1 MRAKKEITLL
11 LMIGMFALITVISVY
26 QWLTPSSNG
35 VKALNGLFDA
45 GEWDFKTNGYLLL
58 RGEWEHYDNELL
70 TPADFRARGGNPVE
84 GRTLKSVPTDVKE
97 SIISANP
104 KKEGAATFRLLI
116 NVPES
121 GIYGLRAKKVRIA
134 SRFFVNGVD
143 LGGSGKPALSAEE
156 FLPSNKPYYQTFQL
170 DKGIA
175 EIIVHTANYNLLGGG
190 IVQAPEFGL
199 AADLGKRIDSARL
212 ADVAILA
219 MLITFGLYYAGMF
232 RQWGKERYFMYFCLF
247 CLSTGL
253 FVSIDNEIVALTI
266 FPQLPFPY
274 LQRLLFLLPF
284 LCFYFFAAYV
294 HTYMDEAKAVL
305 FKRLRVSV
313 LAFLAVLLFLPNAY
327 LPSLSPIA
335 LVMQLFILIVILR
348 AIFRG
353 RQKDIR
359 GSQHLLLGFF
369 FLMVWFIFGQSRYLF
384 ALDNPY
390 FMIVTPLLLLLSQA
404 MLISDRLQDNFLRS
418 EQLSE
423 KLLQY
428 DRQKD
433 EFLAKTSHELRTPLH
448 GIVNLSQSL
457 LDNAEQPLQEK
468 HRENIRLLHLMG
480 RRLSGLVN
488 DILDMNRIRHGQFVI
503 HPSSVN
509 VGTSLHFVMETLSI
523 VPINRE
529 VRLINEL
536 PSELPLVYADENR
549 LKQIL
554 HNLIENGL
562 KFTKQGTVSITAECR
577 DGKLAIS
584 VTDTGPG
591 IPAEELEHILQ
602 PFGRQYGE
610 AGQDEVPEGLGL
622 GLSISKQLIEMQGGQ
637 LEVDSEVGRGSRFTF
652 TLPLDAKAEVAAT
665 KAEVEGD
672 DSLAEHRDRISGKLQ
687 SAPGGL
693 FHILIVDDELSNMK
707 VLIDVVSAMGYS
719 YDAVG
724 SGEEALDVL
733 QSGRMPDLVLLDL
746 MLTGISG
753 VEVCRRIR
761 LTQGMAELPVL
772 MLTASGR
779 TGDMVATFEAGANDI
794 LQKPFELA
802 ELKAR
807 MQSLIKMKDS
817 SEQAVRKEMD
827 FLQAQITPHFLYN
840 SLNSLVGLSYTD
852 TIKLRETIYHLTTYL
867 RSKFTFVFHSERIA
881 FERELELVQ
890 AYVAIESLRFGDRLR
905 IVYDLDDNIEC
916 LIPPLTLQPIVE
928 NAVRHGIG
936 PKPEGGTLRITA
948 RRRNGAVQIVV
959 EDDGVGMSMQQMET
973 LEQDRASGIGF
984 RNVNRRLQMLYNLKL
999 EINSVQGKGTRV
1011 MLLVPEVSDAE
1022 SHADRR

>member
-1 MRAKKEITLL
+1 MRAKKEIALL
-11 LMIGMFALITVISVY
+11 IMIGIFVLITVISVY
-26 QWLTPSSNG
+26 QWMTPASNWVEARDG
-35 VKALNGLFDA
+35 MFDA
-45 GEWDFKTNGYLLL
+45 GEWDFRENGYLPL
-58 RGEWEHYDNELL
+58 RGEWEYYDNELL
-70 TPADFRARGGNPVE
+70 TPEDFKARDGNYIE
-84 GRTLKSVPTDVKE
+84 GRSIKSVPTDLKK
-97 SIISANP
+97 SIASANP

-116 NVPES
+116 NVPER
-121 GIYGLRAKKVRIA
+121 GEYGLRAKKVRIA
-134 SRFFVNGVD
+134 SHFFVNGVD
-143 LGGSGKPALSAEE
+143 MGGSGRPALSAEG
-156 FLPSNKPYYQTFQL
+156 FLPSNEPYYQTFQL
-170 DKGIA
+170 EKGIT
-175 EIIVHTANYNLLGGG
+175 EIIVHTANYDLLGGG
-190 IVQAPEFGL
+190 LVQAPEFGL
-199 AADLGKRIDSARL
+199 AAELSKRIDSARL
-212 ADVAILA
+212 ADVAIVA

-232 RQWGKERYFMYFCLF
+232 RQWSKERYLIHFCLF

-253 FVSIDNEIVALTI
+253 FVSLDNEIVALTL

-284 LCFYFFAAYV
+284 LCFYLFAAYI
-294 HTYMDEAKAVL
+294 HTYMDESKDFL
-305 FKRLRVSV
+305 FRKLQFGMP
-313 LAFLAVLLFLPNAY
+313 LFLAVLIFLPNAF
-327 LPSLSPIA
+327 LPSIFPVVLM
-335 LVMQLFILIVILR
+335 MQLFIFTLILR
-348 AIFRG
+348 GIFRG
-353 RQKDIR
+353 RQKGIH
-359 GSQHLLLGFF
+359 GSQHLLLGYF
-369 FLMVWFIFGQSRYLF
+369 FLVVWWAFGQLRYLY

-390 FMIVTPLLLLLSQA
+390 FMIITPLLLLLSQA

-457 LDNAEQPLQEK
+457 LDNREQPLQEK

-503 HPSSVN
+503 HPSLVN

-523 VPINRE
+523 APVNRE

-562 KFTKQGTVSITAECR
+562 KFTKRGTVSVSAECR
-577 DGKLAIS
+577 DGELAIS

-591 IPAEELEHILQ
+591 IPAAELDYILQ
-602 PFGRQYGE
+602 PFGQYGE
-610 AGQDEVPEGLGL
+610 GERDAASEGLGL
-622 GLSISKQLIEMQGGQ
+622 GLSISKQLIEMQGGL
-637 LEVDSEVGRGSRFTF
+637 LEVVSDVGRGSRFTF
-652 TLPLDAKAEVAAT
+652 TLPLAAQSEIAAT
-665 KAEVEGD
+665 KAEAEGED
-672 DSLAEHRDRISGKLQ
+672 ALAEHRERISGMLQ
-687 SAPGGL
+687 SAPGGP

-707 VLIDVVSAMGYS
+707 VLMDVVSAMGYS
-719 YDAVG
+719 YEAVG

-733 QSGRMPDLVLLDL
+733 LGGPTPDLVLLDL

-753 VEVCRRIR
+753 LEVCRRIR
-761 LTQGMAELPVL
+761 LMQGMAELPVL

-779 TGDMVATFEAGANDI
+779 TGDMVASFEAGANDI

-807 MQSLIKMKDS
+807 MQSLLKMKDS

-840 SLNSLVGLSYTD
+840 SLNSLVGLSYSD
-852 TIKLRETIYHLTTYL
+852 TAKLRETIYHLTTYL
-867 RSKFTFVFHSERIA
+867 RSKFTFVFHSELIA
-881 FERELELVQ
+881 FDRELELVQ
-890 AYVAIESLRFGDRLR
+890 AYVAIESLRFGERLQIR
-905 IVYDLDDNIEC
+905 YNLDDNIEC

-936 PKPEGGTLRITA
+936 PKPEGGTLVITA
-948 RRRNGAVQIVV
+948 RRHEGAIRIVV
-959 EDDGVGMSMQQMET
+959 EDDGVGMNMQQLDT
-973 LEQDRASGIGF
+973 LEQGRASGIGY

-1011 MLLVPEVSDAE
+1011 MLLVPEVNDAE
-1022 SHADRR
+1022 SNADRR